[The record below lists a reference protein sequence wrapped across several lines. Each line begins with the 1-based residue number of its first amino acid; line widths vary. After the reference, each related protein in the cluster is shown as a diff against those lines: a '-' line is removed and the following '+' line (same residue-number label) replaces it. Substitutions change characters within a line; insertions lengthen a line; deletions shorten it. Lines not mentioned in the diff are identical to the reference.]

1 MLRNIKQINAYPEF
15 QTAADINA
23 VKNAV
28 LNNQVPNILNPQ
40 QAVRFTQKFLNNE
53 WNVVNVPLNQIT
65 QNHPNPRLVYNPNA
79 NISLVVTYPDER
91 NTIMAR
97 IYNENRRGLGVGL
110 SAFYNQILL
119 THLNIQKR
127 YTDNF
132 LRSKGNYQIA
142 KTPVRKV
149 VRPIT
154 AKVPNERWMMD
165 LIDMRSQIQQRYIL
179 TVVDVFSNYLFAT
192 IILNKTGQTIVQRLQ
207 NFHNRTLLQGGSQGI
222 YPRLLQSDQGSEFK
236 NDDMEVFAN
245 QNNIKQVFSSS
256 YAPKSNGKV
265 ERMNRQIRK
274 KIKALHIKNNNN
286 RLTGNQ
292 LSDIVKNINSQVNSR
307 TKMRPIDLYENTYNP
322 VFNDNNPVQ
331 FDNDNTQDEL
341 QQLNREVQNQRKQ
354 TLMNSSR
361 IRDYQVGDLV
371 RLNMKY
377 LSEEYRKTYK
387 DKKNINRIAI
397 HFSPMICMID
407 RVYNPNN
414 RSRLFREYSLRVPF
428 NNGNAIP
435 NLNTPIWTRGNTD
448 IPILVEGQY
457 LVPAGD
463 AVSINP
469 KTINKVNTIN
479 SRN

>member
-1 MLRNIKQINAYPEF
+1 MIRNIKEINAYPEWR
-15 QTAADINA
+15 TNAGIDA
-23 VKNAV
+23 VKFSVA
-28 LNNQVPNILNPQ
+28 NNQVPGLLNQ
-40 QAVRFTQKFLNNE
+40 EQAQRFAQKFLNNE
-53 WNVVNVPLNQIT
+53 WIVEDVPANEIT
-65 QNHPNPRLVYNPNA
+65 QTHGNPRLVYAPNA
-79 NISLVVTYPDER
+79 NISLVVCYPDER
-91 NTIMAR
+91 EIIMER
-97 IYNENRRGLGVGL
+97 IYRDNTRGLGLGL

-127 YTDNF
+127 YTDAF

-154 AKVPNERWMMD
+154 AKVPNERWAMD
-165 LIDMRSQIQQRYIL
+165 LIDIRSPNQQRYIL
-179 TVVDVFSNYLFAT
+179 TIVDVFSNYLFAT
-192 IILNKTGQTIVQRLQ
+192 IILNKNGQTIVDRLE
-207 NFHNRTLLQGGSQGI
+207 NFHNRTLIQGGSGGI

-236 NDDMEVFAN
+236 NDEMREFSIE
-245 QNNIKQVFSSS
+245 NNIKQVFSSS

-286 RLTGNQ
+286 QLTGNQ
-292 LSDIVKNINSQVNSR
+292 LRVIVKNINSQVNSR
-307 TKMRPIDLYENTYNP
+307 TKMRPIDLYESEYNP
-322 VFNDNNPVQ
+322 NIDDDEDVELN
-331 FDNDNTQDEL
+331 NDNTQDEL
-341 QQLNREVQNQRKQ
+341 QQLNRQLQNQRKQ

-361 IRDYQVGDLV
+361 IREYEVGELV

-387 DKKNINRIAI
+387 DKGNINRIAI
-397 HFSPMICMID
+397 HFSPMICMVA

-414 RSRLFREYSLRVPF
+414 RTRLFPEYSLRVPF
-428 NNGNAIP
+428 ENLNDIP
-435 NLNTPIWTRGNTD
+435 DENTPIWTRENSN

-457 LVPAGD
+457 LVPAGNP
-463 AVSINP
+463 VSINP
-469 KTINKVNTIN
+469 KTVVRVNNIN